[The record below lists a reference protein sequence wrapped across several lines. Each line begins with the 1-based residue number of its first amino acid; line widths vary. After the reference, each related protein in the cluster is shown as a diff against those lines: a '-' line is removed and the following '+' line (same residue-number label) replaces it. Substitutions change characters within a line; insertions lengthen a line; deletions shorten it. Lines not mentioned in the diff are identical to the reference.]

1 LLAPIQPTL
10 NRLAERTTQD
20 HVGTAGRVLFAHVHD
35 GDRRQRPIE
44 DAALEHDA
52 FVLAGHRAIVA
63 LHRWRGR
70 TQHGERAG
78 PLRADDGDVT
88 AVVARALVLLVRGV
102 VLFVDDDE
110 PEPFKRSEHGRA
122 GADDDVDVAAPDPLP
137 LVVPL
142 AGREPAVLNRHAI
155 AKVLAA

>member
-1 LLAPIQPTL
+1 EPPSARVPPALH
-10 NRLAERTTQD
+10 RLAERTTQD
-20 HVGTAGRVLFAHVHD
+20 HVGAARRVLSAHVHA
-35 GDRRQRPIE
+35 GDRGPRPIE

-52 FVLAGHRAIVA
+52 FVLAGHRAVVA

-102 VLFVDDDE
+102 VL
-110 PEPFKRSEHGRA
+110 
-122 GADDDVDVAAPDPLP
+122 
-137 LVVPL
+137 
-142 AGREPAVLNRHAI
+142 
-155 AKVLAA
+155 